1 DTLLNVFLAI
11 AVDNLANAHDL
22 SDAEQAD
29 QNEEKLKEAKAKGL
43 QPSTLDL
50 TDPDRA
56 HLLPWV
62 RTPKKEKTNLWQE
75 NYPGDSANV
84 SEMTLQVGD
93 QKANGNFLS
102 SPFSMQGKG
111 QNCISFESDET
122 GQLPDSEKVGH
133 GKPVLPYSSMFIFA
147 PTNG

>member
-1 DTLLNVFLAI
+1 MRHPPEQSNHRRLPSLTL
-11 AVDNLANAHDL
+11 
-22 SDAEQAD
+22 Q
-29 QNEEKLKEAKAKGL
+29 KEAKAKVL
-43 QPSTLDL
+43 QPSALDL
-50 TDPDRA
+50 ADPDKA
-56 HLLPWV
+56 HLLSWV
-62 RTPKKEKTNLWQE
+62 RTPTKGNDNMWQE
-75 NYPGDSANV
+75 NYPGLVVLSRDSANV
-84 SEMTLQVGD
+84 SDMTLQVGD

-102 SPFSMQGKG
+102 SPLSTQRKG